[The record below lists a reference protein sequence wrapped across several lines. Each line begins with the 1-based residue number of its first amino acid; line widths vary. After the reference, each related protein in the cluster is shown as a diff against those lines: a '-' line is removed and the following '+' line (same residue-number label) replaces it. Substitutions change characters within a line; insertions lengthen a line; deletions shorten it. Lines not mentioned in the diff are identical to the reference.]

1 VYLKLLK
8 DKVSPEEYREIM
20 NVEKP
25 NRDAEAGKVVYGQ
38 REIVLDGSTGNSMS
52 LVWFSVDG

>member
-1 VYLKLLK
+1 MYLKLLK

-38 REIVLDGSTGNSMS
+38 REIVLDGSTGKLMS